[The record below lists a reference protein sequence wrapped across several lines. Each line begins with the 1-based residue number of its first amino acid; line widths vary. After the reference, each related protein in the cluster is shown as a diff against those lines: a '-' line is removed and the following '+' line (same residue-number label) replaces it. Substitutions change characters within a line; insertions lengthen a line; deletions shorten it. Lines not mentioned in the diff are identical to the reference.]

1 MDATSRIGSNQV
13 KIDIYNHI
21 LPKPYYD
28 RMTGQSES
36 GAYMMKRVS
45 NIPYLYDVDVR
56 FQKIAEF
63 GEDYQQ
69 VFSLNLPP
77 VEAVWGPDQSPEMA
91 RVANDS
97 MAEIVAKHPDR
108 FPGFVAALPL
118 NNIDAAL
125 VEAERAVKQLGAKG
139 VQIFS
144 NINGR
149 PMDEPDF
156 LPLFQRM
163 AELDCPLW
171 VHPTRSAAFA
181 DYVNETRS
189 KYDLWWAFGWP
200 YETTIFMGR
209 LVMSGI
215 FDKLPDLKIITH
227 HMGAMLP
234 YFEMRAGPGLD
245 QLGTRSDDPEE
256 LAVLGRLKKRP
267 YDYFRMF
274 YADTALF
281 GSIPATECGL
291 AFFGSDHVLFASDAP
306 FDPEGGSG
314 YIRSTLRV
322 IDGITASIEDKQK
335 IYEGNARRLLKLG

>member
-1 MDATSRIGSNQV
+1 L
-13 KIDIYNHI
+13 KIDIFNHI

-28 RMTGQSES
+28 RMIAKMPS
-36 GAYMMKRVS
+36 GAYMLKRVS
-45 NIPYLYDVDVR
+45 NIPFLYDLDAR
-56 FQKIAEF
+56 FRKIEPF
-63 GEDYQQ
+63 GDDYQQ
-69 VFSLNLPP
+69 VFSVNLPP
-77 VEAVWGPDQSPEMA
+77 VEAVWGPDESPEMA

-97 MAEIVAKHPDR
+97 MAEICAQHKDR

-118 NNIDAAL
+118 NNLDAAID
-125 VEAERAVKQLGAKG
+125 EAERAVKTLGAKG

-144 NINGR
+144 NINGH
-149 PMDEPDF
+149 PMDEEQF
-156 LPLFQRM
+156 LPLFQKM
-163 AELDCPLW
+163 HELDMPLW
-171 VHPTRSAAFA
+171 VHPTRAADFA
-181 DYVNETRS
+181 DYRTEDRS

-200 YETTIFMGR
+200 YETSIFMGR
-209 LVMSGI
+209 LVFSGL
-215 FDKLPDLKIITH
+215 FDKLPDIKIITH

-245 QLGTRSDDPEE
+245 QLGTRSDDPEDN
-256 LAVLGRLKKRP
+256 AALGRLKKRP

-314 YIRSTLRV
+314 YIRETLRV
-322 IDGITASIEDKQK
+322 LDGITCSIEDRQK
-335 IYEGNARRLLKLG
+335 IFEGNARRLLKLD

>member
-1 MDATSRIGSNQV
+1 M
-13 KIDIYNHI
+13 KIDIFNHI

-28 RMTGQSES
+28 RMMNKSGS

-45 NIPYLYDVDVR
+45 NIPFLYDLDVR
-56 FQKIAEF
+56 FQKIAPF
-63 GEDYQQ
+63 GDDYQQ
-69 VFSLNLPP
+69 VFSVNLPP
-77 VEAVWGPDQSPEMA
+77 VEAVWGPDESPEMA

-97 MAEIVAKHPDR
+97 MAEICAKHPDR

-118 NNIDAAL
+118 NNMDAAIL
-125 VEAERAVKQLGAKG
+125 EAERAVKQLGAKG

-149 PMDEPDF
+149 PMDEPEF
-156 LPLFQRM
+156 FPLFQKM
-163 AELDCPLW
+163 VELDYPLW

-181 DYVNETRS
+181 DYVTETRS

-200 YETTIFMGR
+200 YETSVFMGR
-209 LVMSGI
+209 LVMSGL
-215 FDKLPDLKIITH
+215 FDKLPDVKIITH

-245 QLGTRSDDPEE
+245 QLGNRSDDPEDG
-256 LAVLGRLKKRP
+256 AVLGRLKKRP

-314 YIRSTLRV
+314 YIRETLRV
-322 IDGITASIEDKQK
+322 MDGITASIEDKQK
-335 IYEGNARRLLKLG
+335 IYEGNARRLLKLD